1 MAANERSSPRRVARV
16 HCLMGL
22 ARTTADQE
30 DLLPARFKT
39 EVAGEMSGLSG
50 RDKLEVVLS
59 LGSSSS
65 SQPADTRRRLE
76 TKRLERILCLIYVE
90 IERQKALL
98 DQLLIDAE
106 VLIDGFSQ
114 RDRADSAFFTPSSS
128 TLETEDGLFNTLALG
143 GTFDHLHSGHKILL
157 TMAAWLTT
165 HRLIV
170 GITGQSLVSSI
181 LPFLPNIYNKERAPL
196 FPLRLTHDEL
206 LKNKKHASQLEPIEV
221 RQEAVRGFVERV
233 GPSDLRT
240 ETPRLQDV
248 YGPTATDPTIDGL
261 LVSQETL
268 PGAKA
273 IDAIRSQNGLKSLRT
288 YVIDLISNQLTLVP
302 LDQQNLKISS
312 TQIRAWLD
320 SH

>member
-1 MAANERSSPRRVARV
+1 MRTVRV
-16 HCLMGL
+16 HCRMEIAPTSAGDEHWLSEQFK
-22 ARTTADQE
+22 ADVE
-30 DLLPARFKT
+30 REL
-39 EVAGEMSGLSG
+39 SGLSG
-50 RDKLEVVLS
+50 REKIEVVLR
-59 LGSSSS
+59 LSSS

-90 IERQKALL
+90 IERHKALL

-114 RDRADSAFFTPSSS
+114 RDRADSAFFSPSSS
-128 TLETEDGLFNTLALG
+128 TLETENGLFNTLALG

-170 GITGQSLVSSI
+170 GITD
-181 LPFLPNIYNKERAPL
+181 
-196 FPLRLTHDEL
+196 DEL